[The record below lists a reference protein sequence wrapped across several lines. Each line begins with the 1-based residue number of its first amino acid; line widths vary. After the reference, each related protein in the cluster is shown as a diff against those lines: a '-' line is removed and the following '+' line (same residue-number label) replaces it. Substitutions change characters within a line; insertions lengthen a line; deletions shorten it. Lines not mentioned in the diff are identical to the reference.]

1 METTRVEIKNKM
13 GLHARP
19 IAKLVK
25 VSESIDSVVQ
35 LRSSQATANI
45 SNIYELMALGLE
57 CGDQVEIFAEGDG
70 AAGDLA
76 MIKELFE
83 TSFGEE

>member
-1 METTRVEIKNKM
+1 MEIANVQVKNKM

-25 VSESIDSVVQ
+25 VSETISSVVK
-35 LRSSQATANI
+35 LRTERATADI

-57 CGDQVEIFAEGDG
+57 CGDQVDVLVEGGD
-70 AAGDLA
+70 AASDLA
-76 MIKELFE
+76 LIKELFE

>member
-1 METTRVEIKNKM
+1 MEIVSVQVKNKM

-25 VSESIDSVVQ
+25 MSECMSSVVQ
-35 LRSSQATANI
+35 LRSPRATANI

-57 CGDQVEIFAEGDG
+57 CGDRVDVLAEGDD
-70 AAGDLA
+70 AASDLTI
-76 MIKELFE
+76 IKELFE